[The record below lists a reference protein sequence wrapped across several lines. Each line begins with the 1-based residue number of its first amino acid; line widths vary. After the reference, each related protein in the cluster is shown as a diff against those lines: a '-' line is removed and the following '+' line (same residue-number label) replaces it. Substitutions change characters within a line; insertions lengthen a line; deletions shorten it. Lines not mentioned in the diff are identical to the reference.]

1 MSEDTTFEKA
11 LKNLEEAVARL
22 EKGQMPLDEAL
33 DCFEAGVQSANLCRR
48 KLQVVESRIEI
59 LTKGDGRCGQCRV
72 DGVPGQVDRMA
83 SHIADLTAAKVPI
96 HVPGQTAA
104 EIAGIVRVHWRWTD
118 PEVVV
123 QVRGGVA
130 GR

>member
-48 KLQVVESRIEI
+48 KLKVVESRIEI
-59 LTKGDGRCGQCRV
+59 LTKSPDGEL
-72 DGVPGQVDRMA
+72 
-83 SHIADLTAAKVPI
+83 LTEAFS
-96 HVPGQTAA
+96 
-104 EIAGIVRVHWRWTD
+104 
-118 PEVVV
+118 
-123 QVRGGVA
+123 
-130 GR
+130 GRDDQD

>member
-59 LTKGDGRCGQCRV
+59 LTKGADGEL
-72 DGVPGQVDRMA
+72 
-83 SHIADLTAAKVPI
+83 LTEAFS
-96 HVPGQTAA
+96 
-104 EIAGIVRVHWRWTD
+104 
-118 PEVVV
+118 
-123 QVRGGVA
+123 
-130 GR
+130 GRDDQD